1 MTTTRPRK
9 TVNATKVLTRLAVGA
24 CAILALTATAAQA
37 VQPYDHFHYDDS
49 DSFTTENCGIEVSVQ
64 IRSTGVFTLW
74 PVKDSDGQAYRG
86 LNNYEDTE
94 HVTNPATGQQLVIHA
109 NGVQNIN
116 SVRHV
121 EGDIWEFDFVDAG
134 TYTMYD
140 ADGTVL
146 LRDRGLVKTRALID
160 TLGDGQPGGE
170 FISDEPLLIAGPHST
185 DDAFCTA
192 FLGAL
197 T

>member
-1 MTTTRPRK
+1 M
-9 TVNATKVLTRLAVGA
+9 VNASKVLTRLAVGA
-24 CAILALTATAAQA
+24 CAILAFTAPAAQA
-37 VQPYDHFHYDDS
+37 VQPYDHFHYDES

-64 IRSTGVFTLW
+64 LRFAGVFSLW
-74 PVKDSDGQAYRG
+74 PVKGSDGQAYRG
-86 LNNYEDTE
+86 LDNYDETQ
-94 HVTNPATGQQLVIHA
+94 HVTNPATGQQVVIHA
-109 NGVQNIN
+109 DGVRNIN

-134 TYTMYD
+134 TSTMYA

-146 LRDRGLVKTRALID
+146 LRDRGVVKTRALID

-170 FISDEPLLIAGPHST
+170 FISDERFHVGGPHST

>member
-1 MTTTRPRK
+1 VIEDP
-9 TVNATKVLTRLAVGA
+9 
-24 CAILALTATAAQA
+24 AQA
-37 VQPYDHFHYDDS
+37 LQPYDHFHYDDS
-49 DSFTTENCGIEVSVQ
+49 DSFTAENCGIEVSVQ
-64 IRSTGVFTLW
+64 SRSTGVFTLW
-74 PVKDSDGQAYRG
+74 PVKGSDGQAYRG
-86 LNNYEDTE
+86 LDNYEFTE
-94 HVTNPATGQQLVIHA
+94 QVTNPATGQELVIQA
-109 NGVQNIN
+109 NGVRNIN
-116 SVRHV
+116 HVRHV

-134 TYTMYD
+134 TFTMYG

-146 LRDRGLVKTRALID
+146 LRDRGVVKTRALID

-185 DDAFCTA
+185 EDAFCTA